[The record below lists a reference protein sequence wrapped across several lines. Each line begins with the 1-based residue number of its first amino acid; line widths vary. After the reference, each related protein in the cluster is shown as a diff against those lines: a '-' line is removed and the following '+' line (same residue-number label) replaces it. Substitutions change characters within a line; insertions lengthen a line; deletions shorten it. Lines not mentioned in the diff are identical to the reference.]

1 MARQKDIRVGLVVA
15 GAVARGAYEAG
26 ALSVLLPE
34 LERRDERPRIL
45 VGTSSGALNAAF
57 LASRADESA
66 ESATKDLMEVWRALE
81 REKVYRVGASI
92 ALGLMSRAEKG
103 LLDTR
108 PLEKTITEELGD
120 PHRIATNIADGHLD
134 ALAVVATAAST
145 SRSTVFVQ
153 KRDDIPLPD
162 NDDRKGIDYVEVPGG
177 ITPRH
182 LLASAAVPI
191 MFAPVELDHGDPR
204 WFVDGGVRLNTP
216 IKPAIQLGANRMVVV
231 ATNPA
236 CHATPEE
243 MPEDGPPDWDDSF
256 LQFLQ
261 AAIADP
267 LIEDVY
273 RLARINTLIS
283 RGGSYDEI
291 DEEGVLIEA
300 EGRVMHPIPYLFV
313 GPTERGV
320 FGERAAEVAKSSGL
334 SEIRVISQ
342 ILGSQGAQGKE
353 LLSYVLFDS
362 AFASYAID
370 LGAEHA
376 YKELFELSEM
386 GADWRTG
393 PIECG
398 ASAP

>member
-1 MARQKDIRVGLVVA
+1 MNNSRVGLVVA

-34 LERRDERPRIL
+34 LEERGERPTVL

-57 LASRADESA
+57 LASRADETA
-66 ESATKDLMEVWRALE
+66 ESATKELMDLWRTIE
-81 REKVYRVGASI
+81 RDDVYRVSVSSTF
-92 ALGLMSRAEKG
+92 GLVHRGEKG

-108 PLEKTITEELGD
+108 PLEKTITRELGD
-120 PHRIATNIADGHLD
+120 RDRIAANIANGHLD
-134 ALAVVATAAST
+134 ALAVVATAVST
-145 SRSTVFVQ
+145 SRATVFVE
-153 KRDDIPLPD
+153 KRDDIPLPGRD
-162 NDDRKGIDYVEVPGG
+162 ERKGIDYIEPPNG

-191 MFAPVELDHGDPR
+191 MFAPVELDHGEPR
-204 WFVDGGVRLNTP
+204 WFVDGGIRLNTP
-216 IKPAIQLGANRMVVV
+216 IKPAIKLRSNRVVVV

-236 CHATPEE
+236 CHHTPDPL
-243 MPEDGPPDWDDSF
+243 PEDGPPDWDDSF

-273 RLARINTLIS
+273 RLARVNSLIY
-283 RGGSYDEI
+283 RGAPRNEV

-313 GPTERGV
+313 GPSERGL
-320 FGERAAEVAKSSGL
+320 FGNRAAAVTKGPCP
-334 SEIRVISQ
+334 SETRIISQ

-353 LLSYVLFDS
+353 LLSYVLFDPT
-362 AFASYAID
+362 FASQAIE
-370 LGAEHA
+370 LGREDA
-376 YKELFELSEM
+376 YRELYELSEM
-386 GADWRTG
+386 GVDWRTD
-393 PIECG
+393 PIACET
-398 ASAP
+398 